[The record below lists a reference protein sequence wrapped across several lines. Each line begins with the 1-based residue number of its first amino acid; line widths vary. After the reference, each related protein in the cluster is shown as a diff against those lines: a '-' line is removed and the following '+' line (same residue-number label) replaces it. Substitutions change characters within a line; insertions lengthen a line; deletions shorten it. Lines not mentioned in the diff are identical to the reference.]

1 MVRCLDA
8 EAVFVVAFA
17 SLIVITYNPKATG
30 SIKQP
35 VFQIMRRWGHRHRH
49 VPDNN
54 LQNRPV
60 IKLAT
65 VTDDKRGFHLWHF
78 RP

>member
-1 MVRCLDA
+1 
-8 EAVFVVAFA
+8 
-17 SLIVITYNPKATG
+17 
-30 SIKQP
+30 
-35 VFQIMRRWGHRHRH
+35 